1 MLFVLPIFR
10 FNQALWWHRSLLRN
24 SDALQSCIL
33 GFPEIFNTQAPYGL
47 PVRIAPLINIP
58 KGFSSKMTL
67 EVAKIALKVSTQYM
81 LETHVF
87 TQFNAVCT
95 KIMPILIN
103 LFTVCKALS
112 GIFMHKGLK

>member
-1 MLFVLPIFR
+1 
-10 FNQALWWHRSLLRN
+10 
-24 SDALQSCIL
+24 
-33 GFPEIFNTQAPYGL
+33 
-47 PVRIAPLINIP
+47 
-58 KGFSSKMTL
+58 MTL

-112 GIFMHKGLK
+112 GIFMLKGLKQKIGFWQLLDSMQSFVLLAEDT

>member
-1 MLFVLPIFR
+1 
-10 FNQALWWHRSLLRN
+10 
-24 SDALQSCIL
+24 
-33 GFPEIFNTQAPYGL
+33 
-47 PVRIAPLINIP
+47 
-58 KGFSSKMTL
+58 MTL

>member
-1 MLFVLPIFR
+1 
-10 FNQALWWHRSLLRN
+10 
-24 SDALQSCIL
+24 
-33 GFPEIFNTQAPYGL
+33 
-47 PVRIAPLINIP
+47 
-58 KGFSSKMTL
+58 MTL

-112 GIFMHKGLK
+112 CIFMHKGLKQKIGFWQLLDSMQSFVLLAEDT

>member
-1 MLFVLPIFR
+1 MGEKSQIEEFKSTCTI
-10 FNQALWWHRSLLRN
+10 
-24 SDALQSCIL
+24 